1 MVCNQSSLCYPSYM
15 NIKKILV
22 SIAFCGFSAS
32 LASSPVPH
40 ITIHKPKPP
49 LVGIP
54 AYIKKAARISGLPTK
69 LIAAVI
75 HVESRGKIKVVSSA
89 GAIGPMQLEPAT
101 AKMLHVN
108 PWNPKQNVV
117 GGAKYLEQLIKRF
130 GSLWLALE
138 AFNTGPTNVADG
150 RVCHAAV
157 SYANNVIRYESTES

>member
-1 MVCNQSSLCYPSYM
+1 M

>member
-1 MVCNQSSLCYPSYM
+1 M
-15 NIKKILV
+15 NIKKIIVL
-22 SIAFCGFSAS
+22 IAFCGFSAS
-32 LASSPVPH
+32 VSSLPVPH
-40 ITIHKPKPP
+40 ISIHKPKPP

-54 AYIKKAARISGLPTK
+54 AYVQIAAKKSGLPPR
-69 LIAAVI
+69 LIKAVI
-75 HVESRGKIKVVSSA
+75 HVESHGHERIVSSA
-89 GAIGPMQLEPAT
+89 GAIGLTQLEPAT

>member
-1 MVCNQSSLCYPSYM
+1 M
-15 NIKKILV
+15 NIKKIIVL
-22 SIAFCGFSAS
+22 IAFCGFSAS
-32 LASSPVPH
+32 VSSLPVPH
-40 ITIHKPKPP
+40 IVIHKPTSR
-49 LVGIP
+49 LVGLP

-69 LIAAVI
+69 LIAAVV
-75 HVESRGKIKVVSSA
+75 HVESRGKENAVSSA

-108 PWNPKQNVV
+108 PYKPEQNVV

>member
-1 MVCNQSSLCYPSYM
+1 M
-15 NIKKILV
+15 NIKKLIVL
-22 SIAFCGFSAS
+22 IAFCGFSAS
-32 LASSPVPH
+32 LSSSPVPH

-54 AYIKKAARISGLPTK
+54 AYVQIAAKKSGLPPR
-69 LIAAVI
+69 LIKAVI
-75 HVESRGKIKVVSSA
+75 YVESRGKVKAVSSA

-108 PWNPKQNVV
+108 PYKPEQNVV

>member
-1 MVCNQSSLCYPSYM
+1 M
-15 NIKKILV
+15 NSKILTLV
-22 SIAFCGFSAS
+22 VLSIFSGS
-32 LASSPVPH
+32 VHEQPVPPIH
-40 ITIHKPKPP
+40 IPPKPK
-49 LVGIP
+49 LTGLP
-54 AYIKKAARISGLPTK
+54 AYVHHAAKVSGLPPK
-69 LIAAVI
+69 LIEAVI
-75 HVESRGKIKVVSSA
+75 HVESRGHLKVVSSA
-89 GAIGPMQLEPAT
+89 GAIGPMQLEPVT
-101 AKMLHVN
+101 AKFLHVN